1 VKILVTGRT
10 GHVGSHLSRLTA
22 TLGASIAAGRDRIDL
37 AQPDSIRALIR
48 EVRPDVIVN
57 AAGLTH
63 VDMAEAE
70 PALVWAVNAVAPG
83 VFAEEAKRLGA
94 LLVHYSS
101 VYIFDGTA
109 AHPYTESDRPNP
121 INAYGRSKL
130 AGEQAIAAVGATAL
144 LLRAS
149 WVYDVRGRNFVN
161 TMLRLAAEQDELR
174 VVDDQRGSPTW
185 ALSIA
190 QATVS
195 ILGNLDLAKDAAGT
209 YNLAARGDVT
219 RYDFTRRTLEL
230 TRSERNAEPRLTRIK
245 TADFPLPAARP
256 LNSVLDSSKLTRTFP
271 VALQDWDTQLE
282 ACLKAARAR
291 ARRTSAARAR
301 TRLAQ

>member
-1 VKILVTGRT
+1 M
-10 GHVGSHLSRLTA
+10 
-22 TLGASIAAGRDRIDL
+22 DL

-63 VDMAEAE
+63 VDHAEAE

-83 VFAEEAKRLGA
+83 VIAEEAKRLGA

-109 AHPYTESDRPNP
+109 AHPYTESDPPNP

-130 AGEQAIAAVGATAL
+130 GGEEAIAAVGARAL
-144 LLRAS
+144 VLRAS

-185 ALSIA
+185 ARAIA
-190 QATVS
+190 EVTVA
-195 ILGNLDLAKDAAGT
+195 ILRDAGLANEAAGI

-230 TRSERNAEPRLTRIK
+230 THGDRAREPRLTRIK
-245 TADFPLPAARP
+245 TSDFPLLAARP
-256 LNSVLDSSKLTRTFP
+256 LNSVLDISKLASTFP
-271 VALQDWDTQLE
+271 VALRDWDMQLN

-291 ARRTSAARAR
+291 ARRTAAAR
-301 TRLAQ
+301 TRPGFAP